1 MKILEHLK
9 ENKVILFIVDSSRYN
24 DAVVEALKSL
34 PNDGNLVYIT
44 SNKTASS
51 LENFL
56 KNKSIEFKNLVI
68 VDCITRTIRDVRDKD
83 NIIYIDSPKALSDLS
98 FVLSGILSKRKRGY
112 IVLDSLNTLLVYQDK
127 PIVARFILN
136 IANKIRDS
144 TFKSVIFAA
153 DANEHKDFLKEIGIF
168 VDKVVKG

>member
-1 MKILEHLK
+1 MEILDYLK
-9 ENKVILFIVDSSRYN
+9 RNKVILFIVDSFRYN

-34 PNDGNLVYIT
+34 PNDGNLLYIT
-44 SNKTASS
+44 LNKTASS

-56 KNKSIEFKNLVI
+56 KDKSIEFN
-68 VDCITRTIRDVRDKD
+68 

-98 FVLSGILSKRKRGY
+98 FVLSGILSKRKKGY
-112 IVLDSLNTLLVYQDK
+112 IILDSLTTLLVYQDK

-136 IANKIRDS
+136 MANKVRES
-144 TFKSVIFAA
+144 RFKSLIFAA
-153 DANEHKDFLKEIGIF
+153 DLNEHKDFLKEIGIF

>member
-1 MKILEHLK
+1 MDILKHLE

-24 DAVVEALKSL
+24 DAVIETLKSL

-44 SNKTASS
+44 LNKTASS

-56 KNKSIEFKNLVI
+56 KDKSIEFKNLII

-83 NIIYIDSPKALSDLS
+83 DIIYIDSPKALSDLS
-98 FVLSGILSKRKRGY
+98 FVLSGILSKRKKGY
-112 IVLDSLNTLLVYQDK
+112 IILDSLTTLLVYQDK

-136 IANKIRDS
+136 MANKIRES
-144 TFKSVIFAA
+144 RFKSVIFAA
-153 DANEHKDFLKEIGIF
+153 DVNEHKDFLKEIGIF